1 MEKLLNHYDKECMKM
16 AMLKHEETFR
26 GQVYELHRLYQ
37 IQKLLMKEIAKS
49 PTNYRSASSRKL
61 VQPELQQ
68 FNVLESGGTVA
79 AAAAKCRSVVITEI
93 DGHDHL
99 MNSDLELT
107 LGPKKYYTK
116 KVVSK
121 ACEHATDQSD
131 SGPSFSSSS
140 TGSCHVAMGRRN
152 TRRSDHYELQ
162 KKLPGPEIMA
172 SNNNNSN
179 NQDRLNSSP
188 PWIFQA
194 LSLNMT

>member
-26 GQVYELHRLYQ
+26 DQVYELHRLYQ

-61 VQPELQQ
+61 AQPELQQ

-79 AAAAKCRSVVITEI
+79 AAAAAKCRVVITEI
-93 DGHDHL
+93 EGHDHL

-107 LGPKKYYTK
+107 LGPKKYYK
-116 KVVSK
+116 KQVNK

-140 TGSCHVAMGRRN
+140 TGSCHVAKGRRN
-152 TRRSDHYELQ
+152 FRSDHYQLQ

-172 SNNNNSN
+172 GNNNSNSN

>member
-26 GQVYELHRLYQ
+26 DQVYELHRLYQ

-49 PTNYRSASSRKL
+49 PTSYRSTSRKL
-61 VQPELQQ
+61 VQPPELQQ
-68 FNVLESGGTVA
+68 FNVLESGTVA
-79 AAAAKCRSVVITEI
+79 AAAAKCRVITEM

-107 LGPKKYYTK
+107 LGPKNYYEK
-116 KVVSK
+116 KVSK
-121 ACEHATDQSD
+121 GCEHATDQSD

-140 TGSCHVAMGRRN
+140 TGSCHVAKGRRN
-152 TRRSDHYELQ
+152 IRRDHLYELQ
-162 KKLPGPEIMA
+162 KKLPGPEIMQ
-172 SNNNNSN
+172 SNNNS